1 MVDTPYDGTV
11 TPRLSAIYAYWE
23 RQNVTVTFTLGGGSY
38 SEAEEQGGTQQGDNS
53 FVLGVPTSTGYLFE
67 RWTVTGQ
74 ATYNPDTGIV
84 SIDSTLDGDGVT
96 ITASWFRPE
105 ELVAVDDSGA
115 DSKAVA
121 ESDFN
126 REALAANYEPGNN
139 SYDPEKGVTA
149 DEANASTSLKLVVD
163 QLQANEEG
171 SYGSHEIAVSR
182 LLENAKGTPSESAIF
197 DVYVEKTVG
206 EETTRLKEVVKPV
219 EVVIPLTGNALE
231 GKSSYNIWHYHDG
244 TAEEILPGSATAN
257 LGQWFEK
264 GVDDSL
270 QPVLKVYLR
279 TFSEIV
285 VAYGTRT
292 MAGRTEGDAIAFDDG
307 NDKLG
312 VDVQG
317 KVLESDSAPTYKLDI
332 YWGAMT
338 FEYSKGAE
346 WDPDSH
352 TYTSVAI
359 NNWIPLGMDGDN
371 NLITVF
377 NHSNADMKLN
387 FDITPQT
394 GTVPKN
400 ASSAVDLSDA
410 LEGVS
415 MYVKVDN
422 DDYSD
427 EALNVPLSKVAYS
440 GDSTAPSVSVYVR
453 LNGSPKDVAGL
464 AATANTHYL

>member
-1 MVDTPYDGTV
+1 VD
-11 TPRLSAIYAYWE
+11 
-23 RQNVTVTFTLGGGSY
+23 
-38 SEAEEQGGTQQGDNS
+38 
-53 FVLGVPTSTGYLFE
+53 
-67 RWTVTGQ
+67 
-74 ATYNPDTGIV
+74 
-84 SIDSTLDGDGVT
+84 
-96 ITASWFRPE
+96 
-105 ELVAVDDSGA
+105 VDDDGA
-115 DSKAVA
+115 NSKAKAV
-121 ESDFN
+121 SDYN
-126 REALAANYEPGNN
+126 RAALAANYEPGNN

-149 DEANASTSLKLVVD
+149 DEANTSTSLKLVVE
-163 QLQANEEG
+163 QLQADGEG
-171 SYGSHEIAVSR
+171 SYGEQHETAVSR

-206 EETTRLKEVVKPV
+206 EETTRLKEVAKPV
-219 EVVIPLTGNALE
+219 EVVIPLIGKLE

-257 LGQWFEK
+257 LGQWFER

-285 VAYGTRT
+285 VAYGNRS
-292 MAGRTEGDAIAFDDG
+292 MVGRTEGDTIAFEDG

-377 NHSNADMKLN
+377 NHSNADMKLT

-400 ASSAVDLSDA
+400 LSQTVDLSDA

-415 MYVKVDN
+415 MNVKVEN
-422 DDYSD
+422 DDYAD
-427 EALNVPLSKVAYS
+427 EALNVPLSKVAYN
-440 GDSTAPSVSVYVR
+440 GDSTAPSIDVYVR

-464 AATANTHYL
+464 AAASEYALSLDKPYLKIAVVTVTAVPNSSTGLTPANGPS